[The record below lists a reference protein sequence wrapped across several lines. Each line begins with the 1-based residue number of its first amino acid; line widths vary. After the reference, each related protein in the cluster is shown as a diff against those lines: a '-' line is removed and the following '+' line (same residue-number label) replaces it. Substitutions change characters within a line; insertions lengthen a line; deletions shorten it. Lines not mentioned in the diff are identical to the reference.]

1 VQTLLMRKDI
11 LSYEETRFYM
21 AETVL
26 AIQSLHENSYIH
38 RQLPEPAP
46 SPSHVHVYVCVHKLT
61 LLLTRCHG
69 EGGALASHGPCQEE
83 GPSPVPSHVSTANGL
98 ASRLYFIMHS

>member
-1 VQTLLMRKDI
+1 MQTLLMRKDI

-38 RQLPEPAP
+38 RQLPEPVSP
-46 SPSHVHVYVCVHKLT
+46 SPSRAHVYMRVHKFT
-61 LLLTRCHG
+61 LLLIRCHG
-69 EGGALASHGPCQEE
+69 GEGGGALALHGP
-83 GPSPVPSHVSTANGL
+83 
-98 ASRLYFIMHS
+98 